1 MTRPSKRPLLLAALC
16 SVVLVVSLASMI
28 QRLVEHNKAKPR
40 EQHVF
45 QPVNER
51 AFRYA
56 DRDVSIQDV
65 GEAGREGVEL
75 KYADATERLTAA
87 IPPMESQLP
96 GLLRHQD
103 WLRVLRL
110 VTLRGPGESLTQ
122 KLDAGEDR
130 LIVVTRRPLLGPDP
144 RSGSYA
150 KKEWAFDFLELR
162 ADGSIAKET
171 WKYPHN
177 RAGRDRK
184 PDELP
189 AGSWQE
195 NAAIMLMP
203 TFQAPNSSF
212 AYGAVKAMGWT
223 LPAAGLSG
231 VTLILAFAW
240 WLASGLNWQ
249 GSRVPRVA

>member
-1 MTRPSKRPLLLAALC
+1 MPRATKRPLFLSTLC
-16 SVVLVVSLASMI
+16 LVVLLVSVTAMTR
-28 QRLVEHNKAKPR
+28 RLVEHNKAKPR

-56 DRDVSIQDV
+56 NREVSIQDF
-65 GEAGREGVEL
+65 GEAGREGVEI
-75 KYADATERLTAA
+75 KYADMTERLSAA
-87 IPPMESQLP
+87 IQPMESQLP

-110 VTLRGPGESLTQ
+110 VTLRGPSESLTQ
-122 KLDAGEDR
+122 KLDAGMDR

-150 KKEWAFDFLELR
+150 KKEWAFDFLELL

-189 AGSWQE
+189 EGSWQE

-231 VTLILAFAW
+231 VALILALAW
-240 WLASGLNWQ
+240 RLASGLDWQ
-249 GSRVPRVA
+249 GSRVPRAA